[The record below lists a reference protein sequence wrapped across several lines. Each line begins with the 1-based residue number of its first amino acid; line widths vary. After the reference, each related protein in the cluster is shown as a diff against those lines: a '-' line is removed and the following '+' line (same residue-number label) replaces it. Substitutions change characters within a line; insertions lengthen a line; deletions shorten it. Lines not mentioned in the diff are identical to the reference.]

1 MALTG
6 EAGGARN
13 RKESIFS
20 SVDGTVTAIREEE
33 TMSVRNI
40 QQLGWG
46 AIQEKL
52 HGQGGDTILVPV
64 GSCERHGNPF
74 TPLGLDGMV
83 TLSVVE
89 RAAHRAD
96 VVHTPLIPFGYAPH
110 HMGRV
115 NEGTGTVSLSVET
128 YRRVL
133 LDIGQSLIYHGFN
146 KLVFVSFHSFNV
158 TNAEEVLFAL
168 RHRTGAFVAFYGG
181 RETPEAQ
188 EILGCPPDQMAGDL
202 EASLALAL
210 LTPEAAGRPE
220 DYARTFTVHA
230 PKWLGPAFVKRPGTG
245 MAVGFQGAE
254 NIWIA
259 MEDYEFVDPP
269 ARVDERPSM
278 ASREKGLRLLDA
290 LAEHLSAF
298 VLEVKKLD
306 ITARNREFPDRVR

>member
-1 MALTG
+1 MTTH
-6 EAGGARN
+6 
-13 RKESIFS
+13 RKGNAKPVNNLQE
-20 SVDGTVTAIREEE
+20 
-33 TMSVRNI
+33 
-40 QQLGWG
+40 LGWG
-46 AIQEKL
+46 AVRERLK
-52 HGQGGDTILVPV
+52 GDGCDTILVPV
-64 GSCERHGNPF
+64 GSCERHGNPY

-89 RAAHRAD
+89 RAARRAD
-96 VVHTPLIPFGYAPH
+96 VLHTPLMPFGYAPH

-115 NEGTGTVSLSVET
+115 SEGTGTVSLTVET

-133 LDIGQSLIYHGFN
+133 YDIGRSLIYHGFN
-146 KLVFVSFHSFNV
+146 KLIFVSFHSFNV

-181 RETPEAQ
+181 RETPEVQ
-188 EILGCPPDQMAGDL
+188 QILGCPPDQMAGDL

-210 LTPEAAGRPE
+210 LEPEASGRPE
-220 DYARTFTVHA
+220 DYGRTFTIHP
-230 PKWLGPAFVKRPGTG
+230 PKWLGPAFSKRPGTG

-269 ARVDERPSM
+269 AGGEERSSL
-278 ASREKGLRLLDA
+278 ATRAKGLQLLDA
-290 LAEHLSAF
+290 LAEHLAGF

-306 ITARNREFPDRVR
+306 ITVANRDFPDRVR